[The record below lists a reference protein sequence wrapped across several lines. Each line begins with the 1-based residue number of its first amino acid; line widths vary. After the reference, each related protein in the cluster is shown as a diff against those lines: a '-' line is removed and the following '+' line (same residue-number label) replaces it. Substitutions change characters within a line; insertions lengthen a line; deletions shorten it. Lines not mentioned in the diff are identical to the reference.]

1 MKTSKKRK
9 SHEALESSGSTA
21 ITAKKPTSKKKKS
34 TATTVSN
41 NNEATSSKM
50 ENDMAKVNEWLA
62 NNEQANPFNGTSSKQ
77 IYSCEDL
84 ANQSSD
90 TNVDIHSASLSEAK
104 NTNSNREHEA
114 GPAQQQK
121 LQTNSKKVDS
131 K

>member
-1 MKTSKKRK
+1 
-9 SHEALESSGSTA
+9 
-21 ITAKKPTSKKKKS
+21 
-34 TATTVSN
+34 
-41 NNEATSSKM
+41 M

-62 NNEQANPFNGTSSKQ
+62 NNEQANPFNGTSSSKQ

-84 ANQSSD
+84 TNQSSD
-90 TNVDIHSASLSEAK
+90 TNVDIHSASLSGAK

-114 GPAQQQK
+114 GPALQQK